1 MESAHEVRGVV
12 NSFLAVAGQAEVT
25 LIIEITRGRGGGG
38 GWGHCQT
45 YREVSCYSNL
55 MESAHAVRG
64 VVNSL
69 LAAAGQAEV
78 TLIIEISESGEI
90 PI

>member
-1 MESAHEVRGVV
+1 MGMWTDRYC
-12 NSFLAVAGQAEVT
+12 NSIHVG
-25 LIIEITRGRGGGG
+25 
-38 GWGHCQT
+38 GHCPKCG
-45 YREVSCYSNL
+45 EVSCYSNL

-78 TLIIEISESGEI
+78 TLIIEISEGRRISI
-90 PI
+90 

>member
-1 MESAHEVRGVV
+1 VGMWTNRYC
-12 NSFLAVAGQAEVT
+12 NSVHVG
-25 LIIEITRGRGGGG
+25 
-38 GWGHCQT
+38 GHCPT
-45 YREVSCYSNL
+45 CGVVSCYSNL

-78 TLIIEISESGEI
+78 TLIIEINGSGEI